1 MNTSHIYVSSND
13 LLEAIHTQLDDSF
26 SIDAESSEDSD
37 GSATVTAYLDVL
49 TNDEFIQGVQ
59 DRLKG

>member
-1 MNTSHIYVSSND
+1 MSTSHIYVSSND
-13 LLEAIHTQLDDSF
+13 LLEAIQSQLDNSF
-26 SIDAESSEDSD
+26 SVDVENSEDSD

-59 DRLKG
+59 DRLKD

>member
-1 MNTSHIYVSSND
+1 MNTSHIYVSSDD
-13 LLEAIHTQLDDSF
+13 LLEAIHAQLDDSF
-26 SIDAESSEDSD
+26 SVDVEDSEDSD
-37 GSATVTAYLDVL
+37 GSATVAAYLDVL